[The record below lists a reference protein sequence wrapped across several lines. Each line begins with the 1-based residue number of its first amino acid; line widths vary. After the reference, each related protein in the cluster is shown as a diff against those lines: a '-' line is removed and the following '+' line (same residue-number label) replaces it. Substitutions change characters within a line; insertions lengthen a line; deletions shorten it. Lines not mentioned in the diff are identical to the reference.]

1 MADDTLKHIKSLR
14 EKTGAPILE
23 IKKMLE
29 KTKNDIKKTEE
40 LLKEWSAKKAASKE
54 GEETHAG
61 VVESYIH
68 LGGKVGSMI
77 VLSCQ
82 TDFVARTD
90 DFKKLAR
97 EIAMQ
102 VASMNPKD
110 EKELLKQSYIR
121 DQKKTIE
128 TLVKDHI
135 AKLGEN
141 ITVKKISRFSV

>member
-1 MADDTLKHIKSLR
+1 MVDDTIKHIKTLR

-23 IKKMLE
+23 VKKALV
-29 KTKNDIKKTEE
+29 KTKNDIKKAEE
-40 LLKEWSAKKAASKE
+40 SLKEWSAKKAASKQ

-61 VVESYIH
+61 IVESYIH
-68 LGGKVGSMI
+68 PGGKVGSMI
-77 VLSCQ
+77 ILTCQ

-90 DFKKLAR
+90 DFKNLGR

-110 EKELLKQSYIR
+110 EKELLKQAYIR
-121 DQKKTIE
+121 DSKKTIE
-128 TLVKDHI
+128 ILIKDHV

-141 ITVKKISRFSV
+141 ITVKKITRFSI